1 MGGDP
6 RPPAATQRWRAV
18 LDTIVEYPAVTFAKA
33 GQAMA
38 MLAKAVALSHN
49 DTGDVRAENM
59 LVPLRVCE
67 DVRFLLIVMVHPRTD
82 SPSRRELSG
91 VRQSQP
97 AGPWVVTDSNTSGL
111 ETLGTKS
118 Q

>member
-6 RPPAATQRWRAV
+6 RPPAATTRWRA
-18 LDTIVEYPAVTFAKA
+18 LRDTTAEYPGVAFAEA

-49 DTGDVRAENM
+49 NTGDVRAEDM

-67 DVRFLLIVMVHPRTD
+67 DVHFLLIGMVHPRTD

-111 ETLGTKS
+111 EILGTKC